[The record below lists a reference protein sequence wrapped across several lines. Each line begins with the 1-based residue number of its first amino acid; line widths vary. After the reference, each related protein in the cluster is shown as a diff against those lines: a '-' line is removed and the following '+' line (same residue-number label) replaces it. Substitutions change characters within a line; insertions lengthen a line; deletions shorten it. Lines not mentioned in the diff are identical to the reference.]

1 MIILWCLNVKLLRV
15 GCKKMLKICAIFTN
29 MHCVRMSFL
38 LFVVGG
44 LGPTKASALCG
55 DYSGE

>member
-15 GCKKMLKICAIFTN
+15 GCKKMLKICATFTN

-38 LFVVGG
+38 LLASGG
-44 LGPTKASALCG
+44 QGPTKVSALCS
-55 DYSGE
+55 D